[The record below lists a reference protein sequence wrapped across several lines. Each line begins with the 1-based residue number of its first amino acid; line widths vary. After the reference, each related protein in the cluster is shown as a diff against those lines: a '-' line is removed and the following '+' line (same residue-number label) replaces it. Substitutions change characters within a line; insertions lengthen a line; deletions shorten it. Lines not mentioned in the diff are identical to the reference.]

1 MDNEIILPETDTP
14 ITHPEDTSD
23 PTTKTHSRKNIFLI
37 AIAIIAFGALATAL
51 IFVIINNPTDTESTE
66 ISDAP
71 ESSSDSFFYYD
82 QAEFTDA
89 LDHAYSCLENQ
100 NYAAVDFYVQP
111 YAAVEHM
118 TSSQK
123 YRYYSLHAEMY
134 SESHLND
141 PNLAQRYS
149 KLASDALESMRKGE
163 K

>member
-1 MDNEIILPETDTP
+1 MDDELILPETDTP
-14 ITHPEDTSD
+14 NTPA
-23 PTTKTHSRKNIFLI
+23 KNIPDSPAKPRSHRNLFL
-37 AIAIIAFGALATAL
+37 ATIAIIAFCALAVAL
-51 IFVIINNPTDTESTE
+51 IFVIINNPTNTESTE
-66 ISDAP
+66 ISDTP